1 MWLVLGGLA
10 GCVAPAWDAEQL
22 EARHPE
28 LRRHPGQRLADVRP
42 YYWPQHDQLTL
53 FLCRWSRAEPIPVAI
68 AADATEPE
76 RRAVHAALA
85 AWEGAGLGVSF
96 ARVERLVGRGIEF
109 EFVAGMLSWAA
120 STVAECAVDGEPSA
134 APGAALDAGMVAA
147 SIQLGRNDPR
157 LVGSALHELG
167 HALGFQG
174 HPRRGDSIML
184 RDAKRLLATSV
195 RVGRGGDF
203 SDATLA
209 ALYALPSGTVLARL
223 PLPSGRS
230 AVLDRLAE
238 IASQQGWRGPRLQV
252 GDNAARIGWHD
263 ADGAWVFVRITGLRA
278 ALEDPGKLVIE
289 AGESAARWLD

>member
-68 AADATEPE
+68 AADATEQE

-109 EFVAGMLSWAA
+109 EFVRSGFA
-120 STVAECAVDGEPSA
+120 SHEYVHHSIGEGQGA
-134 APGAALDAGMVAA
+134 CPGVR
-147 SIQLGRNDPR
+147 Q
-157 LVGSALHELG
+157 VVWEL
-167 HALGFQG
+167 L
-174 HPRRGDSIML
+174 
-184 RDAKRLLATSV
+184 
-195 RVGRGGDF
+195 
-203 SDATLA
+203 
-209 ALYALPSGTVLARL
+209 
-223 PLPSGRS
+223 
-230 AVLDRLAE
+230 
-238 IASQQGWRGPRLQV
+238 
-252 GDNAARIGWHD
+252 
-263 ADGAWVFVRITGLRA
+263 
-278 ALEDPGKLVIE
+278 
-289 AGESAARWLD
+289 